1 MRHQAVVLS
10 TQWVFSIAISRT
22 AVAADD
28 SAKVILSA
36 EAFTYAQLM
45 AQGVEPMKYP
55 RVCFRFIASRVA
67 ESNLARQGAERR
79 EWLFPSQALQ
89 RSLAKFDTGP

>member
-45 AQGVEPMKYP
+45 AQRAEPMP
-55 RVCFRFIASRVA
+55 RLMR
-67 ESNLARQGAERR
+67 
-79 EWLFPSQALQ
+79 
-89 RSLAKFDTGP
+89 